1 VVRRALSFFQIRQPN
16 STARMPA
23 YSAGSRMS
31 DFTSHQ
37 KCSTASKPI
46 G

>member
-1 VVRRALSFFQIRQPN
+1 MVRRALSFFQARQPSN
-16 STARMPA
+16 TASMPA

-31 DFTSHQ
+31 DFTNHQ
-37 KCSTASKPI
+37 KCSTASRPI